1 MNRLL
6 RQAGG
11 FTLVEL
17 MISLLLGTMV
27 MVAAIGIF
35 SSNRQTFTTTEGVG
49 RMQEN
54 MRFAFELMA
63 KDLREAGGN
72 PCGHHVPL
80 SNVINASNTRW
91 WTNLNS
97 SEDADGELTNPWWN
111 TLQGVAPL
119 SADEGTTAGS
129 RLAGTEAIQL
139 LSADANVVTVTSHNG
154 TTFVLNTAAH
164 GFQSG
169 NLVLVCSSRQA
180 SAFQAIVAG
189 TSVTHPASGTPGNC
203 VGNLGLPAGCGA
215 QAFAYPANSMMS
227 RLNAS
232 RWFVGVNGRGSS
244 SLYLS
249 RTNAN
254 GQGMTN
260 QEMVDGVTGLS
271 FQYLR
276 AGDSDYVDQ
285 ADVAGRWGDVVA
297 VRVTVTV
304 NAENSRGTGG
314 APLSRT
320 LVHTVSLR
328 SRNA

>member
-1 MNRLL
+1 MKASFQRV
-6 RQAGG
+6 GG
-11 FTLVEL
+11 FSLVEL

-49 RMQEN
+49 RIQEN

-63 KDLREAGGN
+63 HDLREAGGN

-80 SNVINASNTRW
+80 SNVINGSATRW

-97 SEDADGELTNPWWN
+97 AEDAAGELTNPWWN
-111 TLQGVAPL
+111 TLLGVAPL
-119 SADEGTTAGS
+119 ATDEGTAAGS

-139 LSADANVVTVTSHNG
+139 LSADTSVATVTSHNG

-164 GFQSG
+164 GLQSG
-169 NLVLVCSSRQA
+169 NLLLVCNARQA
-180 SAFQAIVAG
+180 SAFQGTVAG
-189 TSVTHPASGTPGNC
+189 TLVTHPVTGTPGNC
-203 VGNLGLPAGCGA
+203 TGNLGLPAGCGA
-215 QAFAYPANSMMS
+215 QTFSYTPNSMIS

-232 RWFVGVNGRGSS
+232 RWFVGLNGRGGS

-276 AGDSDYVDQ
+276 TGDSNYVNQ
-285 ADVAGRWGDVVA
+285 AGVAGRWGDVVA

-304 NAENSRGTGG
+304 NAENARGSNGN
-314 APLSRT
+314 PLSRT